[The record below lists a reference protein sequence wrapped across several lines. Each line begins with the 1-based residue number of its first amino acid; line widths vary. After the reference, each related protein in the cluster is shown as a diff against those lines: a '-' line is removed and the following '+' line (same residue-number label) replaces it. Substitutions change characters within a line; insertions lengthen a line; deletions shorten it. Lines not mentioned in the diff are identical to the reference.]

1 MNLIESNKYNF
12 FYRLRALSSKFNNT
26 PAAASR
32 PFDKDRD
39 GFVIGEGSGTVVL
52 EVEKALLKLE

>member
-1 MNLIESNKYNF
+1 VNLIESIKYNF
-12 FYRLRALSSKFNNT
+12 SYRLRALSSKFNST

-32 PFDKDRD
+32 PFDRDRD

-52 EVEKALLKLE
+52 EVEKALLKL